1 MLQLSLI
8 DKFIGCVY
16 LISVHDEVITE
27 DFDTPEQK
35 VVELEDNTVPII
47 VNLAEN

>member
-1 MLQLSLI
+1 MVKLLLN
-8 DKFIGCVY
+8 
-16 LISVHDEVITE
+16 
-27 DFDTPEQK
+27 DTPEQK